1 MQLRTTDRAAAIGAL
16 EAIASQPAEMPQQF
30 YVTEA
35 VDGWLALFPNFTP
48 ALESTGKALS
58 TRLGCLV
65 VMLLSADEDELY
77 CMFFRGGRQLPW
89 FKVGAPRK
97 RTGKEREKLAAKIDA
112 LAEVCDDAARA
123 RLVEVLADTTN
134 VTFSSD
140 LLRAVSEA
148 TGIRNAFSSFEYL
161 QRGEREG
168 LVLSGEPTLVPAS
181 RL

>member
-1 MQLRTTDRAAAIGAL
+1 
-16 EAIASQPAEMPQQF
+16 
-30 YVTEA
+30 
-35 VDGWLALFPNFTP
+35 
-48 ALESTGKALS
+48 
-58 TRLGCLV
+58 
-65 VMLLSADEDELY
+65 MLLSADEDELY
-77 CMFFRGGRQLPW
+77 CMFFRGGKQLPW

-97 RTGKEREKLAAKIDA
+97 RTGKEREKLATKIDA
-112 LAEVCDDAARA
+112 LAEVCDEAARA
-123 RLVEVLADTTN
+123 RLVDILADTTG

-181 RL
+181 RT